1 MVTYDAVN
9 GRMGTLGK
17 FEYYLYAQNL
27 LYHGLLNATLN
38 RIADTIAPDN
48 TAKFKESKGQL
59 LFSNGYLITKEI
71 KTIGPNMSLYMKGRH
86 NLLTNQANIDI
97 YGRISDEISS
107 KLGSFGDVSISEFLN
122 GQATKKNVSVMK
134 VPQGIISNIPDLYTR
149 SNDRTKTFKVN
160 IYGNINSVSAINSF
174 MWIVPNEEEIQNR
187 KLPEFSDIIQDL

>member
-1 MVTYDAVN
+1 
-9 GRMGTLGK
+9 MGTLGK

-27 LYHGLLNATLN
+27 LYYGLLNATLN

-48 TAKFKESKGQL
+48 TARFKESKGSL
-59 LFSNGYLITKEI
+59 VFNNGYLITKEI
-71 KTIGPNMSLYMKGRH
+71 KTIGPNMSLYIKGRH

-122 GQATKKNVSVMK
+122 GQSAKKNVSVMK
-134 VPQGIISNIPDLYTR
+134 VPQSIMSNIPELYSR

-160 IYGNINSVSAINSF
+160 IYGNINSVSSINSF
-174 MWIVPNEEEIQNR
+174 MWIIPNETEIQDN
-187 KLPEFSDIIQDL
+187 KLPEFNDMTQDL